1 MTARAIL
8 ISSTGSGTG
17 KTTLTAGLLRAF
29 RRRGLNVGAAKSG
42 PDYIDPL
49 FHRAATGTASV
60 NLDSW
65 AMPPP
70 LLDDLLARATAD
82 ADFLVIEGAMG
93 LFDGGSGAPGQSGAA
108 ADLAARYGIPVVLVL
123 DVTGQSQTA
132 AAVVRGLASHD
143 SGVHIAGI
151 VLNRVA
157 SERHRILV
165 ADAIS
170 QIGIPVLGAIPRDGA
185 IALPS
190 RHLGLVQATEL
201 ADIEARLEGLAD
213 MIERHLDLDRLL
225 AAFAPLQ
232 THPVERAVP
241 LPPPGNRI
249 ALAAD
254 AAFTFVYEHV
264 IAGWRQAGAEIITF
278 SPLADE
284 PPPANCDTCWLPGG
298 YPELHAGALS
308 SATRFREGLRQFA
321 ETRPVHG
328 ECGGFMLLGA
338 GLEDAGGARHA
349 MAGLLSHSTSFAKR
363 RLSLGYRVARLLG
376 ASPIGAAGEVLRGHE
391 FHYST
396 VLEAGREEPLVALFD
411 SGKRPL
417 GPAGARR
424 GTVTGTYF
432 HALALA
438 PSE

>member
-170 QIGIPVLGAIPRDGA
+170 LIGIPVLGAIPRDGA

-264 IAGWRQAGAEIITF
+264 IAGWRQAGAEIVTF

-338 GLEDAGGARHA
+338 PATPWRACSATRPALPSA
-349 MAGLLSHSTSFAKR
+349 
-363 RLSLGYRVARLLG
+363 
-376 ASPIGAAGEVLRGHE
+376 ASPSAIVWRACSGQVRSALQAMNSVGMSSTIRPCSKQAARSRLWR
-391 FHYST
+391 YST
-396 VLEAGREEPLVALFD
+396 AGNVPWD
-411 SGKRPL
+411 RPVR
-417 GPAGARR
+417 AA
-424 GTVTGTYF
+424 
-432 HALALA
+432 A
-438 PSE
+438 P

>member
-1 MTARAIL
+1 VTARAIL
-8 ISSTGSGTG
+8 VASTGSGTG
-17 KTTLTAGLLRAF
+17 KTTLTAGLLRAL
-29 RRRGLNVGAAKSG
+29 RRRGLSVHAAKSG

-49 FHRAATGTASV
+49 FHRAAIGTASV

-70 LLDDLLARATAD
+70 LLDDLLARAATD
-82 ADFLVIEGAMG
+82 ADFLVVEGAMG
-93 LFDGGSGAPGQSGAA
+93 LFDGGSGARGQTGAA

-132 AAVVRGLASHD
+132 AAVARGLALHD
-143 SGVHIAGI
+143 SAVRIAGI

-157 SERHRILV
+157 SERHRTLV
-165 ADAIS
+165 ADAVS
-170 QIGIPVLGAIPRDGA
+170 LIGIPVLGAIPRDGA

-201 ADIEARLEGLAD
+201 ADIESRLEGLAD
-213 MIERHLDLDRLL
+213 MVERHLDLDRLL

-232 THPVERAVP
+232 TYPVERALP
-241 LPPPGNRI
+241 LPPPGSRI
-249 ALAAD
+249 ALASD

-264 IAGWRQAGAEIITF
+264 IAGWRQAGAEIVTF

-284 PPPANCDTCWLPGG
+284 PPPASCDTCWLPGG

-308 SATRFREGLRQFA
+308 TATRFREGLRRFA

-328 ECGGFMLLGA
+328 ECGGFMVLGA

-349 MAGLLSHSTSFAKR
+349 MAGLLDHSTSFTKR
-363 RLSLGYRVARLLG
+363 RLTLGYRVARLLG
-376 ASPIGAAGEVLRGHE
+376 PSPIGGPGDELRGHE

-396 VLEAGREEPLVALFD
+396 VLDAGADEPLVALFD
-411 SGKRPL
+411 SGGRPL
-417 GPAGARR
+417 GTAGARR
-424 GTVTGTYF
+424 RNVTGTYF
-432 HALALA
+432 HALALR

>member
-8 ISSTGSGTG
+8 VASTGSGTG
-17 KTTLTAGLLRAF
+17 KTTVTAGLLRAF
-29 RRRGLNVGAAKSG
+29 RRRGLNVRAAKSG
-42 PDYIDPL
+42 PDYIDPV
-49 FHRAATGTASV
+49 FHRAAAGTASV

-70 LLDDLLARATAD
+70 LLDDLVARAAAD

-93 LFDGGSGAPGQSGAA
+93 LFDGGAGGRGQTGAA

-143 SGVHIAGI
+143 SAVRIAGI

-157 SERHRILV
+157 SERHRSFV
-165 ADAIS
+165 ADAFS
-170 QIGIPVLGAIPRDGA
+170 LVGIPVLGAIPRDGA
-185 IALPS
+185 ITLPS
-190 RHLGLVQATEL
+190 RHLGLVQASEL
-201 ADIEARLEGLAD
+201 ADIETRLDGLAD
-213 MIERHLDLDRLL
+213 MVERHLDVDRLL

-232 THPVERAVP
+232 THPVERSVP

-249 ALAAD
+249 ALASD

-264 IAGWRQAGAEIITF
+264 IVGWRQAGAEIVTF

-284 PPPANCDTCWLPGG
+284 PPPASCDTCWLPGG

-308 SATRFREGLRQFA
+308 NATRFGEGLRRFA

-328 ECGGFMLLGA
+328 ECGGFMVLGA
-338 GLEDAGGARHA
+338 GLEDVGGARHA
-349 MAGLLSHSTSFAKR
+349 MGGLLSHSTSFAKR
-363 RLSLGYRVARLLG
+363 RLSLGYRVARPLG
-376 ASPIGAAGEVLRGHE
+376 PTPIGGPGDELRGHE

-396 VLEAGREEPLVALFD
+396 VLDAGGEEPLVALFD
-411 SGKRPL
+411 SAKRPL
-417 GPAGARR
+417 GTAGARR
-424 GTVTGTYF
+424 GNVTGTYF
-432 HALALA
+432 HALALGR
-438 PSE
+438 SE